1 MSFPEFVEAWLD
13 PDPPAFARVGRMSRF
28 VSGRSRAPAVTHM
41 FRYDNMAGFTRFLHK
56 RFRQRIKL
64 PKANVS
70 PRGELALPPA
80 LRTRLET
87 ERAEEFALYA
97 DRAR

>member
-1 MSFPEFVEAWLD
+1 
-13 PDPPAFARVGRMSRF
+13 
-28 VSGRSRAPAVTHM
+28 M

-70 PRGELALPPA
+70 PRGDLALPPA

-97 DRAR
+97 DRARCRRGCSGPLLRRERGKRARK

>member
-1 MSFPEFVEAWLD
+1 
-13 PDPPAFARVGRMSRF
+13 MSRF

-70 PRGELALPPA
+70 PRGDLALPPA